1 MEKIGCPA
9 YKIASFENNHY
20 PLIKA
25 VLKTNKPVIIST
37 GMMSLKEIN
46 KLAIFLKK
54 YRKRNIAL
62 LKCTSSYPSSLEE
75 SNVNTISHLRKK
87 YKNFEIGLSDHTLG
101 LAPHVLQ
108 SVLELL

>member
-1 MEKIGCPA
+1 
-9 YKIASFENNHY
+9 
-20 PLIKA
+20 
-25 VLKTNKPVIIST
+25 
-37 GMMSLKEIN
+37 MMSLKEIN

-54 YRKRNIAL
+54 YRKQNIAL

-101 LAPHVLQ
+101 LAASCAAVSLGASIIEKHFVLNKKDKTVD
-108 SVLELL
+108 SSFL

>member
-1 MEKIGCPA
+1 MSA

-46 KLAIFLKK
+46 KLAIFLK
-54 YRKRNIAL
+54 
-62 LKCTSSYPSSLEE
+62 
-75 SNVNTISHLRKK
+75 NTE
-87 YKNFEIGLSDHTLG
+87 NET
-101 LAPHVLQ
+101 
-108 SVLELL
+108 